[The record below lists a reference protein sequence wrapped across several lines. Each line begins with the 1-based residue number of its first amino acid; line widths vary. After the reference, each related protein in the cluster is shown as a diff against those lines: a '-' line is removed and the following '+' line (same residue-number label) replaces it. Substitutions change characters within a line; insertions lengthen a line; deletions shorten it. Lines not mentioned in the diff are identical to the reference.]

1 MPTPRSSIPPTS
13 APRTG
18 KVWRYLTVP
27 NSALAAKPTAAP
39 IKTPAMKQ
47 GPMSSV
53 SFEAIRLIFTGS
65 ASAVYTNLTAN
76 HESADAAADLV
87 DQTARQL
94 ACLLIGPQASEA
106 K

>member
-1 MPTPRSSIPPTS
+1 
-13 APRTG
+13 
-18 KVWRYLTVP
+18 
-27 NSALAAKPTAAP
+27 
-39 IKTPAMKQ
+39 
-47 GPMSSV
+47 MSSV

-106 K
+106 KELQVAGVLLDLFSLSPEGRPFPLSDGEPIPPLL